1 MAGPILPD
9 DEGAPNPWQQLDDLY
24 TDRPPWEIERPQPAF
39 LDLARFGAIQGRV
52 LDVGCGT
59 GEHVLMCA
67 DLGLDAT
74 GVDLAATALRAA
86 RDKARRR
93 GLSARFLHHDARRVA
108 DLGEQFD
115 TVLDSGLFHMLDS
128 QDRTAFAAGVR
139 AVLRPGGR
147 YFMLCFSDR
156 EPLTPGARGPHRLTR
171 EDIETAFAGALRVDS
186 IVPATIE
193 ITLDPAGIRAWSVAM
208 TAEATPPEEFGILA
222 GAHVATR
229 LPAQDLD
236 RARRFYSE
244 RLDLE
249 PVDERPGGLLYRCG
263 GVEFVVF
270 QSTGASPGTFTQMAF
285 TVDDIESV
293 VSELK
298 RRGVVFEEVDA
309 PGFRTRDG
317 IAQIEGNYPSKGARG
332 ERGAWFRDSEGNMLG
347 VGELIV

>member
-1 MAGPILPD
+1 MSGPTPPD
-9 DEGAPNPWQQLDDLY
+9 DAGAANPWQRLDDLY
-24 TDRPPWEIERPQPAF
+24 ADRPPWEIGRPQRVF
-39 LDLARFGAIQGRV
+39 LDLARSGAVRGRV

-67 DLGLDAT
+67 ALGLDAT
-74 GVDLAATALRAA
+74 GVDLAASALRAA
-86 RDKARRR
+86 EDKARRR
-93 GLSARFLHHDARRVA
+93 GLSARFLHHDARGVA
-108 DLGEQFD
+108 DLGERFD
-115 TVLDSGLFHMLDS
+115 TVLDSGLFHILDPE
-128 QDRTAFAAGVR
+128 DRTAFASGLR

-171 EDIETAFAGALRVDS
+171 DDITAAFAGALRIDS
-186 IVPATIE
+186 IEPATIE
-193 ITLDPAGIRAWSVAM
+193 IVSDPAGIRAWSVAM
-208 TAEATPPEEFGILA
+208 TADAVPTGTLA
-222 GAHVATR
+222 GARVATR

-244 RLDLE
+244 RLGLE
-249 PVDERPGGLLYRCG
+249 PVDERPGGLLYRCAG
-263 GVEFVVF
+263 AEFVLF
-270 QSTGASPGTFTQMAF
+270 RSMGASPGTFTQMAL

-309 PGFRTRDG
+309 PGFRTKDG
-317 IAQIEGNYPSKGARG
+317 IAEIEGNYPSKGARG

-347 VGELIV
+347 IGEPVA